1 MKDKL
6 KFYINGQWVESES
19 NEKIEV
25 INPANETIV
34 GHVTAGTIEDIDS
47 AVKAAANA
55 FKTYQFSSKNERI
68 ELLNNVIA
76 EYENRYQD
84 FVDTITEE
92 MGAPLWLSSKAQAST
107 GIKNLNETLDAL
119 KEYEFEKEEGDYILM
134 KEPIGVVGM
143 ITPWNWPM
151 NQITTKVSAALAA
164 GCTMVLKPS
173 EISPYCAM
181 LLAEVFDTAG
191 VPAGIFNVVNG
202 YGPTV
207 GAALSEHKYVDM
219 MSFTGSTR
227 AGIAVAQASATT
239 VKRVHQELGGK
250 SSNIILDDVA
260 DLERSVKGGAGHC
273 FLNSGQSCN
282 APTKMLVSSTNYN
295 KAVEVAGATAES
307 TTVGDPHGEFR
318 MGPIANKAQYEKV
331 LRMIEIGI
339 EEGAT
344 LVAGGTERPDGY
356 DSGYY
361 VKPTVFANV
370 TPDMTIAKEEIF
382 GPVLSIIKYETEE
395 EAIQIANDTE
405 YGLAGYIQGEP
416 SHAHEVA
423 KKIRAGQII
432 INGGARGTG
441 APFGGY
447 KASGNGR
454 EHGLHGLEECLETKA
469 VIAPGAYSSK
479 SGSFLII
486 ISNAG
491 W

>member
-55 FKTYQFSSKNERI
+55 FKTYQFSSKDERI
-68 ELLNNVIA
+68 DLLNNVIA

-207 GAALSEHKYVDM
+207 GAALSEHKDVDM

-227 AGIAVAQASATT
+227 AGIAVAQASATS

-282 APTKMLVSSTNYN
+282 APTKMLVSSTNYD

-469 VIAPGAYSSK
+469 VIAPGA
-479 SGSFLII
+479 
-486 ISNAG
+486 
-491 W
+491 

>member
-6 KFYINGQWVESES
+6 NFYINGEWIESES
-19 NEKIEV
+19 SEKIEV
-25 INPANETIV
+25 INPANENVI
-34 GHVTAGTIEDIDS
+34 GHVTAGTKKDVDMAVSS
-47 AVKAAANA
+47 ALKA
-55 FKTYQFSSKNERI
+55 FETFQYSSKNDRI
-68 ELLNNVIA
+68 ELLNNIIS

-92 MGAPLWLSSKAQAST
+92 MGAPIWLSSRAQAST

-119 KEYEFEKEEGDYILM
+119 KEYVFEREEGDYILM

-173 EISPYCAM
+173 EISPYCGM
-181 LLAEVFDTAG
+181 LLAEVFDKAG
-191 VPAGIFNVVNG
+191 VPNGIFNLVNG
-202 YGPTV
+202 YGPVV
-207 GAALSEHKYVDM
+207 GAALSEHEDIAM

-227 AGIAVAQASATT
+227 AGIAVAQASAIS

-260 DLERSVKGGAGHC
+260 DLEKSVKGGAGHC

-282 APTKMLVSSTNYN
+282 APTKMLVSAKNYD
-295 KAVEVAGATAES
+295 KAVEVAAATAKS

-318 MGPIANKAQYEKV
+318 IGPIANKTQYEKI
-331 LRMIEIGI
+331 LRLIELGI

-344 LVAGGTERPDGY
+344 LVAGGIDKPEGCDK
-356 DSGYY
+356 GYY
-361 VKPTVFANV
+361 IQPTVFADV
-370 TPDMTIAKEEIF
+370 TTDMTIANEEIF
-382 GPVLSIIKYETEE
+382 GPVLCIIKYETED
-395 EAIQIANDTE
+395 EAIKIANDTE
-405 YGLAGYIQGEP
+405 YGLAGYIQGEK

-432 INGGARGTG
+432 INGGAKGTG

-447 KASGNGR
+447 KSSGNGR
-454 EHGLHGLEECLETKA
+454 EHGVHGLEECLETKA
-469 VIAPGAYSSK
+469 VIAP
-479 SGSFLII
+479 
-486 ISNAG
+486 
-491 W
+491 

>member
-6 KFYINGQWVESES
+6 QFYINGSWIDSES

-25 INPANETIV
+25 INPANEEII
-34 GHVTAGTIEDIDS
+34 GHVTAGTKEDIDK
-47 AVKAAANA
+47 AVTSA
-55 FKTYQFSSKNERI
+55 FKAFSSYQHTSKEERI
-68 ELLNNVIA
+68 ELLNNIIS
-76 EYENRYQD
+76 EYENRYDD
-84 FVDTITEE
+84 FVQAITEE
-92 MGAPLWLSSKAQAST
+92 MGAPLWLSEKAQAST
-107 GIKNLNETLDAL
+107 GIKNIHETLDAL
-119 KEYEFEKEEGDYILM
+119 KNYQFEKPEGDYTLI
-134 KEPIGVVGM
+134 KEPIGVIGM

-181 LLAEVFDTAG
+181 LLAEVFDKAG
-191 VPAGIFNVVNG
+191 VPGGVFNVVNG

-207 GAALSEHKYVDM
+207 GAALSEHPDVAM

-227 AGIAVAQASATT
+227 AGIAVAQASAVS

-260 DLERSVKGGAGHC
+260 DLEKSVRGGAGHC

-282 APTKMLVSSTNYN
+282 APTKMLVSAQNYD
-295 KAVEVAGATAES
+295 KAVEVAVQTANS
-307 TTVGDPHGEFR
+307 TTVGDPQGEYR
-318 MGPIANKAQYEKV
+318 IGPIANKAQYEKI

-339 EEGAT
+339 EEGAR
-344 LVAGGTERPDGY
+344 LVAGGIEKPEGY
-356 DSGYY
+356 EKGYY
-361 VKPTVFANV
+361 IKPTVFADV
-370 TPDMTIAKEEIF
+370 TNDMTIAKEEIF
-382 GPVLSIIKYETEE
+382 GPVLSIIKYENED
-395 EAIQIANDTE
+395 EAIEIANDTE
-405 YGLAGYIQGEP
+405 YGLAGYVQGEP
-416 SHAHEVA
+416 EHAKEVA
-423 KKIRAGQII
+423 RKIRAGQVI

-469 VIAPGAYSSK
+469 VIAP
-479 SGSFLII
+479 
-486 ISNAG
+486 
-491 W
+491 

>member
-55 FKTYQFSSKNERI
+55 FKTYQFSSKDERI
-68 ELLNNVIA
+68 DLLNNVIA

-207 GAALSEHKYVDM
+207 GAALSEHKDVDM

-227 AGIAVAQASATT
+227 AGIAVAQASATS

-282 APTKMLVSSTNYN
+282 APTKMLVSSTNYD
-295 KAVEVAGATAES
+295 KAVEIAGATAES

-469 VIAPGAYSSK
+469 VIAPGA
-479 SGSFLII
+479 
-486 ISNAG
+486 
-491 W
+491 

>member
-6 KFYINGQWVESES
+6 DFYINGQWVQSES
-19 NEKIEV
+19 SETIEV
-25 INPANETIV
+25 INPANENVI
-34 GHVTAGTIEDIDS
+34 GHVTAGTKEDVDR
-47 AVKAAANA
+47 AVIAASEA
-55 FKTYQFSSKNERI
+55 FKTFQYSSKDDRI
-68 ELLNNVIA
+68 ELLNNIIS

-92 MGAPLWLSSKAQAST
+92 MGAPIWLSSAAQAKT

-119 KEYEFEKEEGDYILM
+119 KEYEFEKAEGDYILM

-181 LLAEVFDTAG
+181 LLAEVFDKAG
-191 VPAGIFNVVNG
+191 VPDGIFNLVNG
-202 YGPTV
+202 YGPIV
-207 GAALSEHKYVDM
+207 GAALSEHEGVDM

-227 AGIAVAQASATT
+227 AGIAVAQASAST

-260 DLERSVKGGAGHC
+260 DLEKSVKGGAGHC

-282 APTKMLVSSTNYN
+282 APTKMLISSKNYDQ
-295 KAVEVAGATAES
+295 AVEVATLTANN
-307 TTVGDPHGEFR
+307 TTVGDPQGEFR
-318 MGPIANKAQYEKV
+318 IGPIANKTQYEKI
-331 LRMIEIGI
+331 LRLIELGI

-344 LVAGGTERPDGY
+344 LVAGGVERPDGC
-356 DSGYY
+356 DKGYY
-361 VKPTVFANV
+361 VQPTVFANV
-370 TPDMTIAKEEIF
+370 TTDMTIANEEIF
-382 GPVLSIIKYETEE
+382 GPVLCMIKYETED
-395 EAIQIANDTE
+395 EAIAIANDTE
-405 YGLAGYIQGEP
+405 YGLAGYIQGEA

-423 KKIRAGQII
+423 KKIRAGQVI
-432 INGGARGTG
+432 INGGAKGTG

-447 KASGNGR
+447 KSSGNGR
-454 EHGLHGLEECLETKA
+454 EHGRHGLEECLETKA
-469 VIAPGAYSSK
+469 VLAP
-479 SGSFLII
+479 
-486 ISNAG
+486 
-491 W
+491 

>member
-6 KFYINGQWVESES
+6 QFYINGQWVESES

-34 GHVTAGTIEDIDS
+34 GHVTAGTKEDIDS

-55 FKTYQFSSKNERI
+55 FKTYQFSSKDERI
-68 ELLNNVIA
+68 DLLNNVIA

-207 GAALSEHKYVDM
+207 GAALSEHKDVDM

-295 KAVEVAGATAES
+295 KAVEIAGATAES

-469 VIAPGAYSSK
+469 VIAPGA
-479 SGSFLII
+479 
-486 ISNAG
+486 
-491 W
+491 

>member
-34 GHVTAGTIEDIDS
+34 GHVTAGSKEDIDS

-55 FKTYQFSSKNERI
+55 FKTYQFSSKDERI

-207 GAALSEHKYVDM
+207 GAALSEHKDVDM

-282 APTKMLVSSTNYN
+282 APTKMLVSSTNYD

-469 VIAPGAYSSK
+469 VIAPGA
-479 SGSFLII
+479 
-486 ISNAG
+486 
-491 W
+491 